1 MFANL
6 SIEALFDE
14 VVLMYNSVIANE
26 TKYIVQQ

>member
-14 VVLMYNSVIANE
+14 VVLLMYNSVIANE
-26 TKYIVQQ
+26 TKYIVQ